1 MTSDVLQ
8 ATVEVV
14 EPGQLESWFSER
26 RLSGRRAMEPIG
38 ETVNGPYLTRPLCLR
53 SSADE

>member
-14 EPGQLESWFSER
+14 EAGQLESWFSER

-38 ETVNGPYLTRPLCLR
+38 ETINGPYLTRSPCLR